1 MKWKILELLEN
12 HSGEFISGEN
22 IASSLGITRAA
33 VWKSVK
39 SLQNEGYK
47 IQAVKNRGYSLLI
60 DESKLSRNRIAKHL
74 SQNSKIM
81 LTRQII
87 MQENSQD
94 RARLT
99 ELS

>member
-47 IQAVKNRGYSLLI
+47 IQAVKNDTNFSALIERLLC
-60 DESKLSRNRIAKHL
+60 EWLNAK
-74 SQNSKIM
+74 N
-81 LTRQII
+81 
-87 MQENSQD
+87 N
-94 RARLT
+94 
-99 ELS
+99 

>member
-47 IQAVKNRGYSLLI
+47 IQAVKNRGYSLLLP
-60 DESKLSRNRIAKHL
+60 EQNRETSFSKFKNHRHNLF
-74 SQNSKIM
+74 
-81 LTRQII
+81 
-87 MQENSQD
+87 
-94 RARLT
+94 RLC
-99 ELS
+99 